1 MNTVP
6 KIIAIDGP
14 AAAGKGTLAKR
25 LADHFNMALL
35 DTGRLYRAV
44 GLKLVNSGEG
54 AEDAEAAEK
63 AARSLGPDDLEN
75 PDLKSDEAANA
86 ASKVAAIAGVRAA
99 LLEFQRNFAENP
111 PPDKAGK
118 ARKGAVLDGRDI
130 GTTVCRG
137 APVKLFITARPEVR
151 AARRL
156 KELRE
161 RGGEAIYAR
170 VLSDMKE
177 RDARDSSRQTSP
189 LEPARDACHIDTS
202 DMNADQVFQAA
213 LDHIRSRLGK
223 RMSPA
228 GKPSI

>member
-1 MNTVP
+1 MVP
-6 KIIAIDGP
+6 RIIAIDGP

-44 GLKLVNSGEG
+44 GLKIVRAGVSLDDSREYT
-54 AEDAEAAEK
+54 EAAAE

-75 PDLKSDEAANA
+75 PDLKSDQAANA
-86 ASKVAAIAGVRAA
+86 ASKVAVIAGVRRA
-99 LLEFQRNFAENP
+99 LLEFQRDFAENP

-118 ARKGAVLDGRDI
+118 VRNGAVSDGRDI
-130 GTTVCRG
+130 GAMVCPE
-137 APVKLFITARPEVR
+137 APVKLFITASPEVR

-156 KELRE
+156 KELQE

-177 RDARDSSRQTSP
+177 RDARDSSRETSP
-189 LEPARDACHIDTS
+189 LRPAADACHIDTS
-202 DMNADQVFQAA
+202 DLNADQVFQAA
-213 LDHIRSRLGK
+213 LDHIGSLFPPDG
-223 RMSPA
+223 SPA
-228 GKPSI
+228 ANA

>member
-1 MNTVP
+1 MIP

-25 LADHFNMALL
+25 LADYFNMALL

-44 GLKLVNSGEG
+44 GLKIVRAGVS
-54 AEDAEAAEK
+54 ADDARAAEAA
-63 AARSLGPDDLEN
+63 ARGLGPDDLEN

-99 LLEFQRNFAENP
+99 LLEFQRDFAENP

-118 ARKGAVLDGRDI
+118 ARNGAVLDGRDI
-130 GTTVCRG
+130 GATVCPD
-137 APVKLFITARPEVR
+137 APVKLFITAKPEVR

-156 KELRE
+156 KELQE

-177 RDARDSSRQTSP
+177 RDARDSSRETSP
-189 LEPARDACHIDTS
+189 LKPAVDACHIDTS
-202 DMNADQVFQAA
+202 DLDADQVLQAA
-213 LDHIRSRLGK
+213 LDYILSLFPPES
-223 RMSPA
+223 SPA
-228 GKPSI
+228 ANA

>member
-1 MNTVP
+1 MVP

-25 LADHFNMALL
+25 LADHFGLALL

-44 GLKLVNSGEG
+44 GLKLVNSGGG

-75 PDLKSDEAANA
+75 PDLKSDQAANA
-86 ASKVAAIAGVRAA
+86 ASKVAAIAGVRTA

-118 ARKGAVLDGRDI
+118 ARNGAVLDGRDI

-156 KELRE
+156 KELQE

-189 LEPARDACHIDTS
+189 LEPAPDACHIDTS

-213 LDHIRSRLGK
+213 LDHIRSRLRK

-228 GKPSI
+228 GKLSI